1 MTDIIKAR
9 LSAFQPSKNEKYNA
23 GQLVIFFDNRMSRTS
38 DDQFSSIQ
46 SYWTAGLYRLGWPS
60 LYKPD
65 LDPGSIRLVWYTVRT
80 PGACA
85 FRVALAYLYFILKR

>member
-9 LSAFQPSKNEKYNA
+9 LAAFQPSKNEKYDA
-23 GQLVIFFDNRMSRTS
+23 GQLVIFFDNRMSTTP

-60 LYKPD
+60 VYKPD
-65 LDPGSIRLVWYTVRT
+65 LDPGSIRLVWYTVRNS
-80 PGACA
+80 GARA
-85 FRVALAYLYFILKR
+85 FRLALVYPYPP